1 VSDTDHVEA
10 VNEVYATMN
19 PAKPS
24 VASTESVKQ
33 GVERPKLNLK
43 PRSQPLEHLE
53 GNIEKER
60 SVTDLGFSPML
71 PFYNVYFCN

>member
-1 VSDTDHVEA
+1 MSDTDHVEA

-24 VASTESVKQ
+24 IASTESVKQ

-43 PRSQPLEHLE
+43 PRSQPVEHLE

-60 SVTDLGFSPML
+60 SVTDLGFSPIL